1 MTSKVTES
9 QFPFIHVKTTWSLKI
24 ADLPSSSF
32 RHLSQWKKLHKWLQ
46 KKLQIRI
53 TIFPTHFKQATHII
67 QGVKERRDLQCA
79 HFSNHHDVGISAI
92 CKTVICRPL
101 GVGLLWGFFIFLL
114 DSVGFGF
121 YMEELEEGVGGE
133 GRNKKGGREG
143 IKERGEREG
152 ERQGKRKGK
161 ARQSWFQGMSCLKQ
175 CLLFLTGNTLQ
186 QLKGSCNRRFK

>member
-1 MTSKVTES
+1 ME
-9 QFPFIHVKTTWSLKI
+9 KI
-24 ADLPSSSF
+24 AEVIA
-32 RHLSQWKKLHKWLQ
+32 

-67 QGVKERRDLQCA
+67 QGVKERRDPQCA

-101 GVGLLWGFFIFLL
+101 GFCLLRGFLIFLL

-121 YMEELEEGVGGE
+121 YVEELEEGRDGRKGGRE
-133 GRNKKGGREG
+133 EQEGREG

-152 ERQGKRKGK
+152 ERQGRREGK
-161 ARQSWFQGMSCLKQ
+161 ARQSWFQGMSSFKQ
-175 CLLFLTGNTLQ
+175 CLLSLTGNTLQ